1 MYNSVDD
8 EASFVMKKLSK
19 LLLLLATTCVFI
31 AYVNVVTP
39 RIDQTWRI
47 ALFFVLAWLLIFQ
60 VMGVGLGFLQQD
72 QSARKVAIRAA
83 TVAFAVVYML
93 ASASL
98 QALTSPTFGL
108 IIIVSAAVLFL
119 FERFKL

>member
-19 LLLLLATTCVFI
+19 LLLLLATACVFI

-47 ALFFVLAWLLIFQ
+47 ALFFVLVWLLIFQ
-60 VMGVGLGFLQQD
+60 VMGAGLGFLQQD

-98 QALTSPTFGL
+98 QALTIPTFGL
-108 IIIVSAAVLFL
+108 IVIVSAAVLFL